1 MTDALLDL
9 VVIEGIYPCLSNG
22 VGVPMERRLKSALK
36 NDLVT
41 RPLSQDKN
49 GSHNQELIA
58 AIVDCLYPILSS
70 GNVLASN
77 VEARMLVDLV
87 AAVGQVTFD
96 PDFAVGSRQHY
107 LEIFDKLL
115 ER

>member
-1 MTDALLDL
+1 M
-9 VVIEGIYPCLSNG
+9 
-22 VGVPMERRLKSALK
+22 GVPIERRVKSALK

-41 RPLSQDKN
+41 RPLSQDEN

-70 GNVLASN
+70 GKVLASN
-77 VEARMLVDLV
+77 VEARVFVDMV
-87 AAVGQVTFD
+87 AAVGQVAFNPEFT
-96 PDFAVGSRQHY
+96 VGSRQKH